1 MAAKVEDKLLE
12 ADATPD
18 PRFAAK
24 FEDLEK
30 AGVKDFQLDYAI
42 KTLKRLAPRGTSIAA
57 AGSKPKSR

>member
-1 MAAKVEDKLLE
+1 LLE

-42 KTLKRLAPRGTSIAA
+42 NTIKRVAGPLPGPPVNIA
-57 AGSKPKSR
+57 SKGKR